1 MHDQRTKFIISHLNL
16 SQFKLRT
23 SSKKENKTFLL
34 IIEDI
39 LTLLDK
45 PFDDLSSSKKEL
57 LKNIILS
64 IRPKT
69 SFEKTKN
76 FVQENNFFMPE
87 VLEEIFDEKIEPFY
101 SIFSGELFKF
111 PKKIQQIN
119 SPKIDILE
127 NDVDAKEMLWKKLKP
142 FYQNGS

>member
-1 MHDQRTKFIISHLNL
+1 MHDQRTQFIISHLNL

-57 LKNIILS
+57 FKNIILS

-87 VLEEIFDEKIEPFY
+87 VLEEIFDEKISLIINMTNKE
-101 SIFSGELFKF
+101 FKF
-111 PKKIQQIN
+111 LKKIQQIN
-119 SPKIDILE
+119 SPKLDILE

>member
-57 LKNIILS
+57 FKNIILS

-87 VLEEIFDEKIEPFY
+87 VLEEIFDEKISLIINMTNKE
-101 SIFSGELFKF
+101 FKF
-111 PKKIQQIN
+111 LKKIQQIN
-119 SPKIDILE
+119 SPKLDILE

>member
-16 SQFKLRT
+16 SKFKLRT

-57 LKNIILS
+57 FKNIILS

-76 FVQENNFFMPE
+76 LVQENNFFMPE
-87 VLEEIFDEKIEPFY
+87 VLEEIFDEKISLIINMTNKE
-101 SIFSGELFKF
+101 FKF
-111 PKKIQQIN
+111 LKKIQQIN
-119 SPKIDILE
+119 SPKLDILE

>member
-57 LKNIILS
+57 FKNIILS

-76 FVQENNFFMPE
+76 LVQENNFFMPE
-87 VLEEIFDEKIEPFY
+87 VLEEIFDEKISLIINMTNKE
-101 SIFSGELFKF
+101 FKF
-111 PKKIQQIN
+111 LKKIQQIN
-119 SPKIDILE
+119 SPKLDILE

>member
-57 LKNIILS
+57 FKNIILS

-87 VLEEIFDEKIEPFY
+87 VLEEIFDEKISLIINMTNKE
-101 SIFSGELFKF
+101 FKF
-111 PKKIQQIN
+111 LKKIQQIN
-119 SPKIDILE
+119 SPKLDILE
-127 NDVDAKEMLWKKLKP
+127 NDVDAKEILWKKLKP

>member
-76 FVQENNFFMPE
+76 FVQENNIFMPE
-87 VLEEIFDEKIEPFY
+87 VLEEIFDEKISLIINMTNKE
-101 SIFSGELFKF
+101 FKF

-119 SPKIDILE
+119 SSQLDILE
-127 NDVDAKEMLWKKLKP
+127 NDLDAKEMLWKKLKP

>member
-57 LKNIILS
+57 LKNIILMTIS
-64 IRPKT
+64 MKKD
-69 SFEKTKN
+69 S
-76 FVQENNFFMPE
+76 
-87 VLEEIFDEKIEPFY
+87 LEENFMMVRCLLI
-101 SIFSGELFKF
+101 
-111 PKKIQQIN
+111 
-119 SPKIDILE
+119 
-127 NDVDAKEMLWKKLKP
+127 
-142 FYQNGS
+142 

>member
-57 LKNIILS
+57 FKNIILS

-87 VLEEIFDEKIEPFY
+87 VLEEIFDEKISLIINMTNKE
-101 SIFSGELFKF
+101 FKF
-111 PKKIQQIN
+111 LKKIQQIN

>member
-87 VLEEIFDEKIEPFY
+87 VLEEIFDEKISLIINMTNKE
-101 SIFSGELFKF
+101 FKF
-111 PKKIQQIN
+111 LKKIQQIN

>member
-45 PFDDLSSSKKEL
+45 PFDDLSSSKIKL
-57 LKNIILS
+57 FKNIILS

-69 SFEKTKN
+69 SFERTKN
-76 FVQENNFFMPE
+76 FVQEDNIFTPE
-87 VLEEIFDEKIEPFY
+87 VLEEIFDEKISLIINMTNKE
-101 SIFSGELFKF
+101 FKF
-111 PKKIQQIN
+111 LKKIQQIN
-119 SPKIDILE
+119 SPKLDILE

>member
-23 SSKKENKTFLL
+23 SLKKENKTFLL

-57 LKNIILS
+57 FKNIILS

-87 VLEEIFDEKIEPFY
+87 VLEEIFDEKISLIINMTNKE
-101 SIFSGELFKF
+101 FKF
-111 PKKIQQIN
+111 LKKIQQIN
-119 SPKIDILE
+119 SPKLDILE

>member
-23 SSKKENKTFLL
+23 SSKKENKTYLL

-45 PFDDLSSSKKEL
+45 PFDDLSSSKKKL

-76 FVQENNFFMPE
+76 FVQENNIFMPE
-87 VLEEIFDEKIEPFY
+87 VLEEIFDEKISLIINMTNKE
-101 SIFSGELFKF
+101 FKF

-119 SPKIDILE
+119 SPQLDILE
-127 NDVDAKEMLWKKLKP
+127 NDLDAKEMLWKKLKP

>member
-57 LKNIILS
+57 FKNIILS

-87 VLEEIFDEKIEPFY
+87 VLEEIFNEKISLIINMTNKE
-101 SIFSGELFKF
+101 FKF
-111 PKKIQQIN
+111 LKKIQQIN
-119 SPKIDILE
+119 SPKLDILE

>member
-57 LKNIILS
+57 FKNIILS

-76 FVQENNFFMPE
+76 LVQENNFFMPE
-87 VLEEIFDEKIEPFY
+87 VLEEIYDEKISLIINMTNKE
-101 SIFSGELFKF
+101 FKF
-111 PKKIQQIN
+111 LKKIQQIN
-119 SPKIDILE
+119 SPKLDILE

>member
-23 SSKKENKTFLL
+23 SSKKENKTYLL

-45 PFDDLSSSKKEL
+45 PFDDLSSSKKKL
-57 LKNIILS
+57 FKNIILS

-76 FVQENNFFMPE
+76 FVQENNIFMPE
-87 VLEEIFDEKIEPFY
+87 VLEEIFDEKISLIINMTNKE
-101 SIFSGELFKF
+101 FKF

-119 SPKIDILE
+119 SSQLDILE
-127 NDVDAKEMLWKKLKP
+127 NDLDAKEMLWKKLKP

>member
-57 LKNIILS
+57 FKNIILS

-87 VLEEIFDEKIEPFY
+87 VLEEIFDEKISLIINMTNKE
-101 SIFSGELFKF
+101 FKF

-119 SPKIDILE
+119 SPQLDILE

>member
-87 VLEEIFDEKIEPFY
+87 VLEEIFDEKISLIINMTNKNNYNIY
-101 SIFSGELFKF
+101 SKQE
-111 PKKIQQIN
+111 
-119 SPKIDILE
+119 
-127 NDVDAKEMLWKKLKP
+127 
-142 FYQNGS
+142 

>member
-1 MHDQRTKFIISHLNL
+1 MFLICGLGNPGVSNKNTRHNVGFHLADNIISHLNL

-87 VLEEIFDEKIEPFY
+87 VLEEIFDEKISLVINMTNKE
-101 SIFSGELFKF
+101 FKF
-111 PKKIQQIN
+111 PKK
-119 SPKIDILE
+119 S
-127 NDVDAKEMLWKKLKP
+127 
-142 FYQNGS
+142 

>member
-23 SSKKENKTFLL
+23 SSKKENKTYLL

-45 PFDDLSSSKKEL
+45 PFDDLSSSKKKL
-57 LKNIILS
+57 FKNIILS

-76 FVQENNFFMPE
+76 FVQENNIFMPE
-87 VLEEIFDEKIEPFY
+87 VLEEIFNEKISLIINMTNKE
-101 SIFSGELFKF
+101 FKF
-111 PKKIQQIN
+111 PKKIKQIN
-119 SPKIDILE
+119 SSQLDILE
-127 NDVDAKEMLWKKLKP
+127 NDLDAKEMLWKKLKP

>member
-57 LKNIILS
+57 FKNIILS

-87 VLEEIFDEKIEPFY
+87 VLEEIYDEKISLIINMTNKE
-101 SIFSGELFKF
+101 FKF
-111 PKKIQQIN
+111 LKKIQQIN
-119 SPKIDILE
+119 SPKLDILE

>member
-23 SSKKENKTFLL
+23 SLEKENKIYLL

-39 LTLLDK
+39 LTLLDN
-45 PFDDLSSSKKEL
+45 PFDDLSSSKKKL
-57 LKNIILS
+57 YKNIILS

-76 FVQENNFFMPE
+76 FVQENNIFMPE
-87 VLEEIFDEKIEPFY
+87 VLEEIFDEKISLIINMTNKE
-101 SIFSGELFKF
+101 FKF

-119 SPKIDILE
+119 SPQLDILE
-127 NDVDAKEMLWKKLKP
+127 NDLDAKEMLWKKLKP

>member
-45 PFDDLSSSKKEL
+45 PFDDLSSSKKDL
-57 LKNIILS
+57 FKNIILS

-87 VLEEIFDEKIEPFY
+87 VLEEIFDEKISLIINMTNKE
-101 SIFSGELFKF
+101 FKF
-111 PKKIQQIN
+111 LKKIQQIN
-119 SPKIDILE
+119 SPKLDILE

>member
-57 LKNIILS
+57 FKNIILS

-87 VLEEIFDEKIEPFY
+87 VLEEIFDEKISLVINMTNKE
-101 SIFSGELFKF
+101 FKF

-119 SPKIDILE
+119 SSQLDILE
-127 NDVDAKEMLWKKLKP
+127 NDLDAKEMLWKKLKP

>member
-23 SSKKENKTFLL
+23 SLEKENKIYLL

-39 LTLLDK
+39 LTLLDN
-45 PFDDLSSSKKEL
+45 PFDDLSSSKKKL
-57 LKNIILS
+57 YKNIILS

-76 FVQENNFFMPE
+76 FVQENNIFMPE
-87 VLEEIFDEKIEPFY
+87 VLEEIFDEKISLIINMTNKE
-101 SIFSGELFKF
+101 FKF

-119 SPKIDILE
+119 SSQLDILE
-127 NDVDAKEMLWKKLKP
+127 NDLDAKEMLWKKLKP

>member
-16 SQFKLRT
+16 PQFKLRT
-23 SSKKENKTFLL
+23 SSKKENKTYLL

-45 PFDDLSSSKKEL
+45 PFDDLSSSKKKL
-57 LKNIILS
+57 FKNIILS

-76 FVQENNFFMPE
+76 FVQENNIFMPE
-87 VLEEIFDEKIEPFY
+87 VLEEIFDEKISLIINMTNKE
-101 SIFSGELFKF
+101 FKF

-119 SPKIDILE
+119 SPKLDILE

>member
-23 SSKKENKTFLL
+23 SLKKENKTFLL

-87 VLEEIFDEKIEPFY
+87 VLEEIFDEKISLIINMTNKE
-101 SIFSGELFKF
+101 FKF
-111 PKKIQQIN
+111 LKKIQQIN
-119 SPKIDILE
+119 SPKLDILE

>member
-87 VLEEIFDEKIEPFY
+87 VLEEIFDEKISLIINMTNKE
-101 SIFSGELFKF
+101 FKF

>member
-1 MHDQRTKFIISHLNL
+1 MHDQRTQFIISHLNL

-45 PFDDLSSSKKEL
+45 PFDDLSSSKKDL
-57 LKNIILS
+57 FKNIILS

-87 VLEEIFDEKIEPFY
+87 VLEEIFDEKISLIINMTNKE
-101 SIFSGELFKF
+101 FKF
-111 PKKIQQIN
+111 LKKIQQIN
-119 SPKIDILE
+119 SPKLDILE

>member
-23 SSKKENKTFLL
+23 SSKKENKNFLL

-57 LKNIILS
+57 FKNIILS

-87 VLEEIFDEKIEPFY
+87 VLEEIFDEKISLIINMTNKE
-101 SIFSGELFKF
+101 FKF
-111 PKKIQQIN
+111 PKIQQIN

>member
-57 LKNIILS
+57 FKNIILS

-76 FVQENNFFMPE
+76 FAQENNFFMPE
-87 VLEEIFDEKIEPFY
+87 VLEEIFDEKISLIINMTNKE
-101 SIFSGELFKF
+101 FKF
-111 PKKIQQIN
+111 LKKIQQIN
-119 SPKIDILE
+119 SPKLDILE

>member
-87 VLEEIFDEKIEPFY
+87 VLEEIFDEKISLIINMTNKE
-101 SIFSGELFKF
+101 FKF

-119 SPKIDILE
+119 SSQLDILE
-127 NDVDAKEMLWKKLKP
+127 NDLDAKEMLWKKLKP

>member
-87 VLEEIFDEKIEPFY
+87 VLEEIFDEKISLIINMTNKE
-101 SIFSGELFKF
+101 FKF
-111 PKKIQQIN
+111 LKKIQQIN
-119 SPKIDILE
+119 SPKLDILE

>member
-87 VLEEIFDEKIEPFY
+87 VLEEIFDEKISLVINMTNKE
-101 SIFSGELFKF
+101 FKF

-119 SPKIDILE
+119 SSQLDILE
-127 NDVDAKEMLWKKLKP
+127 NDLDAKEMLWKKLKP

>member
-1 MHDQRTKFIISHLNL
+1 MYDQRTKFIISHLNL

-87 VLEEIFDEKIEPFY
+87 VLEEIFDEKISLIINMTNKE
-101 SIFSGELFKF
+101 FKF

-119 SPKIDILE
+119 SPQLDILE

>member
-1 MHDQRTKFIISHLNL
+1 MHDQRTIFIISHLNL

-57 LKNIILS
+57 FKNIILS

-87 VLEEIFDEKIEPFY
+87 VLEEIFDEKISLIINMTNKE
-101 SIFSGELFKF
+101 FKF
-111 PKKIQQIN
+111 LKKIQQIN
-119 SPKIDILE
+119 SPKLDILE

>member
-45 PFDDLSSSKKEL
+45 PFDDLSSSKIKL
-57 LKNIILS
+57 FKNIILS

-69 SFEKTKN
+69 SFERTKN
-76 FVQENNFFMPE
+76 FVQEDNIFIPE
-87 VLEEIFDEKIEPFY
+87 VLEEIFDEKI
-101 SIFSGELFKF
+101 SLI
-111 PKKIQQIN
+111 IN
-119 SPKIDILE
+119 MTS
-127 NDVDAKEMLWKKLKP
+127 KEVNFL
-142 FYQNGS
+142 